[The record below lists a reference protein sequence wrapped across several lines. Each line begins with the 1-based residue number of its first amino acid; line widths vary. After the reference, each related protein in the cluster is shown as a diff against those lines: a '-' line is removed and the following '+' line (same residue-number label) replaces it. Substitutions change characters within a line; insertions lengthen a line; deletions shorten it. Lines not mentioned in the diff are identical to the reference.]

1 MTVGIVERLIPR
13 NKKAAIREIYEDV
26 DGWWVI
32 LNDGWNADGMD
43 FDCRTID
50 SGGEEMTD
58 VETLADII
66 IAAVNEGISKV
77 EKVSETEMAK
87 VTGGMGMGMPG
98 MPF

>member
-43 FDCRTID
+43 FDCRTIH

-58 VETLADII
+58 VETLADLKEQFAQIRKLPKTRK
-66 IAAVNEGISKV
+66 AGANN
-77 EKVSETEMAK
+77 
-87 VTGGMGMGMPG
+87 PR
-98 MPF
+98 